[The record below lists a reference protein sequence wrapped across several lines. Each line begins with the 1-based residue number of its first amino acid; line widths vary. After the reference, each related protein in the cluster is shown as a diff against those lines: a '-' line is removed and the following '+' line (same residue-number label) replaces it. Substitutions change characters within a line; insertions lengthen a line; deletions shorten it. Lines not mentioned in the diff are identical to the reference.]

1 MDRRTFLGNVSA
13 MAGTVA
19 AYSLAPELRALA
31 QSEGDPSPAIV
42 DTSAGKVRGLVDS
55 GVHVFRGI
63 PYGGP
68 TGGKMRFLPPSKPAP
83 WTGVRDAIT
92 WGAIAPQAVAAD
104 APARAMSE
112 DCLVLNV
119 WTPRVDRGRR
129 PVMVW
134 LHGGGF
140 SGGSGGDPEYDS
152 VNLALRGDV
161 VAVTINH
168 RLNIFGYL
176 HLGDVLGREYAA
188 SGNAGQLDII
198 AALGWV
204 KENIAQF
211 GGDPNNVTIFGQS
224 GGARKVANLL
234 AMPPARGLFHKA
246 IIQSGAQLRSYPR
259 DIAGEFGVQV
269 LRELGLKP
277 SQVAELQA
285 VPAERLL
292 AAAQAIGQ
300 GIDGSSG
307 RLGVFRMQG
316 WMPVVDGVTL
326 LDHPCDPVASPVS
339 ADVPLLIG
347 TNKQESTF
355 NMRGDK
361 VIRSRALT
369 EAELMERARLIVGT
383 AAERVVKG
391 YGELFPGTSPTER
404 WVLMTTHRAFGY
416 DTVAFEDRRRA
427 LGKAPVYAYQFAW
440 QPPPN
445 APGMMAHHG
454 LELTFVFDITS
465 RVPEPTGSSPQAPA
479 LAEKMRSAW
488 AAFAH
493 TGNPSN
499 PKLGAWPAY
508 DAARTTMVF
517 DNESKVVKDPH
528 GGERHLWATV
538 IGYPS

>member
-1 MDRRTFLGNVSA
+1 
-13 MAGTVA
+13 
-19 AYSLAPELRALA
+19 
-31 QSEGDPSPAIV
+31 
-42 DTSAGKVRGLVDS
+42 
-55 GVHVFRGI
+55 
-63 PYGGP
+63 
-68 TGGKMRFLPPSKPAP
+68 
-83 WTGVRDAIT
+83 
-92 WGAIAPQAVAAD
+92 
-104 APARAMSE
+104 
-112 DCLVLNV
+112 VLNV

-259 DIAGEFGVQV
+259 DIASEFGVQV

-277 SQVAELQA
+277 AQVGELQA

-369 EAELMERARLIVGT
+369 EPELMERARLLVGT

-517 DNESKVVKDPH
+517 DNESKVVEDPH